1 MPRACRCPIVSDPS
15 GTVVLVTATD
25 LLVPLIVLLLGLA
38 IGYLVGRALTRG
50 ASAADLATA
59 RSAAEAATS
68 RAEAMTRER
77 DDARAAN
84 ERAGADLNDL
94 GRQLASVTSA
104 LEHERSSAE
113 KRAADLATAQEQLRE
128 QFEALASK
136 ALRTNSE
143 AVIQLAEQQLAKSQQ
158 QQRAELDKR
167 STQVENLV
175 APLRESLTKVDSHV
189 RELESRRAEAYSGLV
204 EQVKSMAQVQSR
216 LSTETAALVTA
227 LRRPQTRGQWGETQ
241 LRRAVEMAGMV
252 ENCDFTEQVTTTSGA
267 GGQRPD
273 MVINLP
279 ESRHIVVDSKVSLA
293 AYLDALESDEPGYQA
308 ERMRSHAKSLK
319 EHVTSLAAKAYWE
332 QFDQSP
338 EFVVLFVPGES
349 MLAPALEHDPGLL
362 DYAFGK
368 RVLIATPTILITVLR
383 TAAYMLQQASVTE
396 NAIEV
401 SNLGRE
407 LYKRLATMGEHLD
420 KLGRSITSTVT
431 NYNKTIGSL
440 ERQVLVS
447 ARRMNDFGLGQD
459 EMPERSPID
468 EAVRPVT
475 AAELIAW
482 EEASTRAAV
491 RSLPTNEA
499 QAG

>member
-1 MPRACRCPIVSDPS
+1 M
-15 GTVVLVTATD
+15 LV
-25 LLVPLIVLLLGLA
+25 GLA
-38 IGYLVGRALTRG
+38 VGYGVGRALTRG
-50 ASAADLATA
+50 Q
-59 RSAAEAATS
+59 SAAELAAAQSATDAATS
-68 RAEAMTRER
+68 RADSVTRER
-77 DDARAAN
+77 DEARGDVD
-84 ERAGADLNDL
+84 RARDQLNDL
-94 GRQLASVTSA
+94 GRQLAVVTST
-104 LEHERSSAE
+104 LEHERTSAQQ
-113 KRAADLATAQEQLRE
+113 RAADLAHAQEHLRE

-136 ALRTNSE
+136 ALHSNSE
-143 AVIQLAEQQLAKSQQ
+143 AVIQLAEQQLAKAQQ
-158 QQRAELDKR
+158 EQRSELEKR

-175 APLRESLTKVDSHV
+175 APLKESLSKVDDHV
-189 RELESRRAEAYSGLV
+189 RELESKRAEAYSGLV
-204 EQVKSMAQVQSR
+204 EQVRSMAEVQSR
-216 LSTETAALVTA
+216 LSSETAALVTA

-252 ENCDFTEQVTTTSGA
+252 EHCDFSEQLTTSSGS

-279 ESRHIVVDSKVSLA
+279 ESRRIVVDSKVSLA
-293 AYLDALESDEPGYQA
+293 AYLDALESDDPTYQA
-308 ERMRSHAKSLK
+308 ERMKSHARSLK
-319 EHVTSLAAKAYWE
+319 DHVNGLAGKAYWN

-349 MLAPALEHDPGLL
+349 MLAPALEQDPSLL

-368 RVLIATPTILITVLR
+368 RVLIATPTILITMLR
-383 TAAYMLQQASVTE
+383 TAAFMLQQASVTE

-407 LYKRLATMGEHLD
+407 LYKRLGTLGEHLD
-420 KLGRSITSTVT
+420 KLGRSITSTVAH
-431 NYNKTIGSL
+431 YNKTIGSL

-459 EMPERSPID
+459 DLPASSAID

-475 AAELIAW
+475 AAELVAW
-482 EEASTRAAV
+482 EEESHRSAV
-491 RSLPTNEA
+491 RALPTNEA

>member
-1 MPRACRCPIVSDPS
+1 MVGACRCAFVSHPG
-15 GTVVLVTATD
+15 GTVVAVTATD
-25 LLVPLIVLLLGLA
+25 VLVPLVLLLVGLA
-38 IGYLVGRALTRG
+38 AGYAIGRALTRG
-50 ASAADLATA
+50 NAAADIAAA
-59 RSAAEAATS
+59 RSAAEAATA
-68 RAEAMTRER
+68 RGDGLAKER
-77 DDARAAN
+77 DDARSDL
-84 ERAGADLNDL
+84 ERASAQLNDL
-94 GRQLASVTSA
+94 GRELAAVTST
-104 LEHERSSAE
+104 LEHERTSAE
-113 KRAADLATAQEQLRE
+113 QRATDLAKAQDQLRE
-128 QFEALASK
+128 QFEALASQ

-158 QQRAELDKR
+158 LQRAELDKR

-175 APLRESLTKVDSHV
+175 APLRESLTKVDNHV
-189 RELESRRAEAYSGLV
+189 RELESKRAEAYSGLV
-204 EQVKSMAQVQSR
+204 EQVRSMAEVQSR
-216 LSTETAALVTA
+216 LSAETAALVTA

-252 ENCDFTEQVTTTSGA
+252 QHCDFTEQVTTTSGA

-273 MVINLP
+273 MIIQLP
-279 ESRHIVVDSKVSLA
+279 ESRSIVVDSKVSLA
-293 AYLDALESDEPGYQA
+293 AYLDALESDDPGYQA

-319 EHVTSLAAKAYWE
+319 EHVQSLAAKAYWE
-332 QFDQSP
+332 QFEQSP

-362 DYAFGK
+362 DYAFGR

-383 TAAYMLQQASVTE
+383 TAAFMLQQASVTE

-447 ARRMNDFGLGQD
+447 ARRMNEFGLGQD

-468 EAVRPVT
+468 EAVRPVS

-482 EEASTRAAV
+482 EEETTKAAI
-491 RSLPTNEA
+491 RSLPTGEA